1 MTALRAE
8 LTAIARAYAAVL
20 FRGDARLG
28 AILIA
33 LTLLVPSVGLAGLL
47 ACVAA
52 HATSLALGF
61 RTDLRRSGVHG
72 YNAVLL
78 GLYLAIGRQ
87 LDAPLALWIAIG
99 GAASAV
105 FSVVLAEALHRAS
118 GLPVLVLPFVVL
130 AIAMQPALPAPS
142 ATGLAADSLLPLATP
157 WTGHVGDAMR
167 GLAAIFCSH
176 EELVG
181 LGVLAVVVIG
191 SRLAAMALVLG
202 VIAAMSTG
210 ALAGVPVGS
219 QLASTLV
226 YNGALT
232 GLALGAEL
240 VVPGRAALLL
250 AALASALAAI
260 VAIGAGAITLR
271 FGVPVLS
278 APFALVTLVIA
289 RALQLRVVARP
300 PFPIALPGATPE
312 ANLEFV
318 ANLARR
324 FGAPGVP
331 EFALPLGRVA
341 RGEWIVSQGVRGEH
355 THRGAWE
362 HAWDF
367 EVVDERG
374 FPFGGHG
381 ERNDHYFGFDAPVL
395 AAAAGTVAAIHDG
408 APDGQPGAVDAE
420 RPWGNAVVLQHGHDL
435 FSVVAHLRCGS
446 VRVRP
451 GQPVMLGE
459 VLGACGASGRSPRPH
474 VHFQAQRTAALGAPA
489 IQARFVHYAVR
500 GNDGASQIRA
510 FGVPLEGERIRAL
523 PCAPFTGLFAAVAP
537 GTLLEFDVAPG
548 AGHVRMR
555 SEISPL
561 GERWLA
567 DLDRGDRLY
576 FVVNA
581 HELVFTTHTGPA
593 DAPLRALLVALPRL
607 PHCDA
612 EEFHWNDSPPIAAL
626 LPRQALALRA
636 VVRVL
641 FDLFDARAVLRAQ
654 RTGDLIVVES
664 TAGHGLRG
672 RVRMRWRSRVE
683 IDDRHGLRRIELT
696 DALAQRTVS
705 LTRRGVAHA
714 TAPSPTASTPFEA
727 RA

>member
-8 LTAIARAYAAVL
+8 LAAIARAYAAVL

-33 LTLLVPSVGLAGLL
+33 FTLLVPSAGLAGLL
-47 ACVAA
+47 ACVVA

-61 RTDLRRSGVHG
+61 RTDLRRCGAHG
-72 YNAVLL
+72 YNAALL
-78 GLYLAIGRQ
+78 GLYLAAGRQ
-87 LDAPLALWIAIG
+87 LDVPLALWIALG
-99 GAASAV
+99 GAASV
-105 FSVVLAEALHRAS
+105 VLTVVLAEALHRAG

-130 AIAMQPALPAPS
+130 AIAMQPALPVPV
-142 ATGLAADSLLPLATP
+142 ATGLAADSLLPLAMP
-157 WTGHVGDAMR
+157 WTGSFHDAMR
-167 GLAAIFCSH
+167 GLAAIFCSR
-176 EELVG
+176 EEIVG
-181 LGVLAVVVIG
+181 LGAFAVVLIG
-191 SRLAAMALVLG
+191 SRLAATALVVG
-202 VIAAMSTG
+202 VVAAMTTG
-210 ALAGVPVGS
+210 ALAGVPIGS
-219 QLASTLV
+219 QLATTLV
-226 YNGALT
+226 YNGAFT

-240 VVPGRAALLL
+240 VVPGRAALFV
-250 AALASALAAI
+250 AALGSAFAAI

-278 APFALVTLVIA
+278 APFALVTLAIV

-300 PFPIALPGATPE
+300 PFPVALPGATPE

-341 RGEWIVSQGVRGEH
+341 RGEWIVSQGVDGEH

-381 ERNDHYFGFDAPVL
+381 DRIDHYFGFDAPVL
-395 AAAAGTVAAIHDG
+395 AAAAGTVAAVHDG
-408 APDGQPGAVDAE
+408 APDGVPGTLDAT
-420 RPWGNAVVLQHGHDL
+420 RPWGNAVVLRHGHDL

-459 VLGACGASGRSPRPH
+459 LLGTCGASGRSPRPH
-474 VHFQAQRTAALGAPA
+474 VHFQAQRSDALGAPA
-489 IQARFVHYAVR
+489 MEARFVHYSVR
-500 GNDGASQIRA
+500 GSDGSSHGRA
-510 FGVPLEGERIRAL
+510 FGVPVEGERIRAL
-523 PCAPFTGLFAAVAP
+523 PRAPLAGLFAAVAP
-537 GTLLEFDVAPG
+537 GTLLEFEVEPG
-548 AGHVRMR
+548 ATRLSVR

-576 FVVNA
+576 FFANA
-581 HELVFTTHTGPA
+581 HELVFTTHAGPA
-593 DAPLRALLVALPRL
+593 DAPLRALLLALPRL
-607 PHCDA
+607 PHGDA
-612 EEFHWNDSPPIAAL
+612 EEFHWNDSPPIGAM
-626 LPRQALALRA
+626 LPRWARILRA
-636 VVRVL
+636 VVRVV
-641 FDLFDARAVLRAQ
+641 FDPFDARAELRAQ
-654 RTGDLIVVES
+654 RTGDVIVVES
-664 TAGHGLRG
+664 TAGWGLRG
-672 RVRMRWRSRVE
+672 RVRMRWHSRVE
-683 IDDRHGLRRIELT
+683 VDDSHGMRRIELT
-696 DALAQRTVS
+696 DALTHRTVTF
-705 LTRRGVAHA
+705 TRRGVAHA
-714 TAPSPTASTPFEA
+714 TAPSPTASAPFEA

>member
-1 MTALRAE
+1 MGTGCYGTQLAFI
-8 LTAIARAYAAVL
+8 T
-20 FRGDARLG
+20 RG
-28 AILIA
+28 
-33 LTLLVPSVGLAGLL
+33 
-47 ACVAA
+47 
-52 HATSLALGF
+52 
-61 RTDLRRSGVHG
+61 
-72 YNAVLL
+72 
-78 GLYLAIGRQ
+78 
-87 LDAPLALWIAIG
+87 
-99 GAASAV
+99 
-105 FSVVLAEALHRAS
+105 
-118 GLPVLVLPFVVL
+118 
-130 AIAMQPALPAPS
+130 
-142 ATGLAADSLLPLATP
+142 
-157 WTGHVGDAMR
+157 
-167 GLAAIFCSH
+167 
-176 EELVG
+176 
-181 LGVLAVVVIG
+181 
-191 SRLAAMALVLG
+191 
-202 VIAAMSTG
+202 
-210 ALAGVPVGS
+210 GS

-240 VVPGRAALLL
+240 VVPGRAALVVAALGSAL
-250 AALASALAAI
+250 AALA
-260 VAIGAGAITLR
+260 AIGGGAIAFR

-278 APFALVTLVIA
+278 APFALVTLVIT
-289 RALQLRVVARP
+289 RALQLRVVARA
-300 PFPIALPGATPE
+300 PFPTALPGATPE

-341 RGEWIVSQGVRGEH
+341 RGEWIVSQGVSGEH

-381 ERNDHYFGFDAPVL
+381 ERNDLYFGFDAPVL
-395 AAAAGTVAAIHDG
+395 AAAAGTVAAVHDG
-408 APDGQPGAVDAE
+408 TPDGQPGAVDAA

-459 VLGACGASGRSPRPH
+459 VLGTCGASGRSPRPH
-474 VHFQAQRTAALGAPA
+474 VHFQAQRTATLGAAA

-500 GNDGASQIRA
+500 RNDGASQVRA

-537 GTLLEFDVAPG
+537 GTLLEFDVAPT
-548 AGHVRMR
+548 AGHLRVR

-576 FVVNA
+576 FVANA
-581 HELVFTTHTGPA
+581 HEMVFTTHTGPA

-607 PHCDA
+607 PHGDA
-612 EEFHWNDSPPIAAL
+612 EEFHWNDSPPLAAL
-626 LPRQALALRA
+626 LPRQAHALRA

-641 FDLFDARAVLRAQ
+641 FDPFDARAVLRAQ

-664 TAGHGLRG
+664 TAGHGLLG
-672 RVRMRWRSRVE
+672 YVRTRWHGRVE

-696 DALAQRTVS
+696 DALAHRTIS
-705 LTRRGVAHA
+705 PTRRGVAHA
-714 TAPSPTASTPFEA
+714 TAASPIANAAFEA